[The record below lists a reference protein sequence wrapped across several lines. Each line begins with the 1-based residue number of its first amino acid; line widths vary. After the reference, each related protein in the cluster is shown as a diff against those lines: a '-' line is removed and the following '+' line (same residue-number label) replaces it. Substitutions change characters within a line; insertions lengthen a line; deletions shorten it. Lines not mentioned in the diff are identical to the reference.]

1 MAGEFKDV
9 RVFWATTSAGQFALA
24 LVLFV
29 ENLDQIGNEDGL
41 ESLHANGTRHRCQ
54 SLFPHELQK
63 KKKKNTQKVHVVLF
77 LHTLCLPHL
86 ALSRVQGGD
95 SVRLCMSVNSC
106 LCGAAWWSEWPSDR
120 PTQDSHVHFFF
131 FGLFF

>member
-63 KKKKNTQKVHVVLF
+63 KKKKKHAKSTCGAFFAHVVPPAP
-77 LHTLCLPHL
+77 CVVAGP
-86 ALSRVQGGD
+86 G
-95 SVRLCMSVNSC
+95 
-106 LCGAAWWSEWPSDR
+106 W
-120 PTQDSHVHFFF
+120 
-131 FGLFF
+131 